1 MLLAP
6 RKFLRRSLLALSV
19 PVKRLESLRRYR
31 RYRLMHDETELPQ
44 LHHMLSQY
52 REYVDTLAPVLRY
65 RQAHFEARGYVAPGA
80 GLPVARAWPE
90 EDKGISYEDK
100 LLGTLEIE
108 NGKGAE
114 IGPLNVPVTSKRKCR
129 VLYVDHLDTNGL
141 RRKYETVRGIV
152 EVDRPIVNDSLRD
165 TLLADA
171 PLDYVVGSQV
181 FEHVANPI
189 RWLQEVA
196 TVLRTGGRLAISL
209 PDRRKSFD
217 FFREETQAAD
227 IVAAYLEDATVP
239 NVRSVYDHHSLASL
253 VNMHWA
259 TPDSVYPE
267 DIVSGRGAVKAKLAT
282 DQHLSRQCHRAREG
296 EYLDVHAWVFT
307 PPSFL
312 LVMAQLAGDG
322 FLPFRLRQFYPTNSR
337 SPDRGSISFAIVLEK
352 VSSDVPAAEIRR
364 SYLKSAWRMRFQ
376 LGGTP

>member
-1 MLLAP
+1 MPLAP
-6 RKFLRRSLLALSV
+6 RKFLRRSLLALSL

-31 RYRLMHDETELPQ
+31 RYRLMRDETELPQ
-44 LHHMLSQY
+44 LHHVLSQY

-80 GLPVARAWPE
+80 GIPVARAWPG

-100 LLGTLEIE
+100 LLGMLETE
-108 NGKGAE
+108 HGKGAE
-114 IGPLNVPVTSKRKCR
+114 IGPLNAPVTSKRKCR

-141 RRKYETVRGIV
+141 RKKYETVQGIV
-152 EVDRPIVNDSLRD
+152 EVDRPIVNNSLKD

-253 VNMHWA
+253 INMQWA
-259 TPDSVYPE
+259 TLDSVYPE
-267 DIVSGRGAVKAKLAT
+267 DILSGRGATKPRLAT
-282 DQHLSRQCHRAREG
+282 DQHLSLVHRAREG

-312 LVMAQLAGDG
+312 LVMAQLGGDG
-322 FLPFRLRQFYPTNSR
+322 FLPFRLHQFYPTNSQ
-337 SPDRGSISFAIVLEK
+337 SPDRGSLGFTIVLEK
-352 VSSDVPAAEIRR
+352 VSSDVPAADIRR
-364 SYLKSAWRMRFQ
+364 SYLTP
-376 LGGTP
+376 LGE

>member
-1 MLLAP
+1 
-6 RKFLRRSLLALSV
+6 
-19 PVKRLESLRRYR
+19 
-31 RYRLMHDETELPQ
+31 MHDESALPQ

-52 REYVDTLAPVLRY
+52 RDYVDTLAPVLRY

-80 GLPVARAWPE
+80 GIPVARAWPE

-108 NGKGAE
+108 HGKGAE

-141 RRKYETVRGIV
+141 RKKYETVRGIV
-152 EVDRPIVNDSLRD
+152 EVDRPMVNDSLRD

-196 TVLRTGGRLAISL
+196 AVLRTGGRLAISL

-217 FFREETQAAD
+217 LLREETQAAD

-282 DQHLSRQCHRAREG
+282 DQHLSLVHKAREG

-364 SYLKSAWRMRFQ
+364 SYLDP
-376 LGGTP
+376 LGE